1 MIKNMDLLSGGF
13 LKSDTVPLHF
23 RKMKVFFGL
32 EREALVVRSSLIVG
46 VQAGDDED
54 LDKEKRRERFER

>member
-1 MIKNMDLLSGGF
+1 
-13 LKSDTVPLHF
+13 
-23 RKMKVFFGL
+23 MKVFFGL

-54 LDKEKRRERFER
+54 LDKEKRRELFER

>member
-1 MIKNMDLLSGGF
+1 MIFKKN
-13 LKSDTVPLHF
+13 DTVHLHF
-23 RKMKVFFGL
+23 RKIKVFFGL
-32 EREALVVRSSLIVG
+32 EREAFVVRSSIIIG